1 MGSQEGPGR
10 SCHPPRV
17 FPAAQPS
24 QGVQELALPPLH
36 LPRVQLRQELRPVL
50 GLYLPEAQGAQSPWP
65 FSRSP
70 SPPWEVP
77 TTPTLYLPRAQSVQ
91 TEDPCPLYMPAAQ
104 GSHCPS
110 PLSNGVEPD
119 CGLLYLPA
127 SQGVQALARAPLY
140 MPAAQG
146 SHCPSPLSNGVE
158 PDCRLLYLPAAQSV
172 QELARA
178 PLYSPGSQGS
188 HEVLELYPP
197 LALPAAPAQAKSAM
211 SPIGRGRQGGRFGK
225 EGRSAS
231 AIRANAI

>member
-119 CGLLYLPA
+119 C
-127 SQGVQALARAPLY
+127 
-140 MPAAQG
+140 
-146 SHCPSPLSNGVE
+146 
-158 PDCRLLYLPAAQSV
+158 RLLYLPAAQSV

>member
-24 QGVQELALPPLH
+24 QGLQELALPPLH

-127 SQGVQALARAPLY
+127 
-140 MPAAQG
+140 
-146 SHCPSPLSNGVE
+146 
-158 PDCRLLYLPAAQSV
+158 AQSV